1 MKNVRSNRVLIFLSA
16 NSSRIGSH
24 ILRQRFANNI
34 FFFCSSYGGV
44 VYLRIQIV
52 NLRILT
58 ACLIARI
65 RAAVGPLQLGSWD
78 HNFPKSNIL

>member
-1 MKNVRSNRVLIFLSA
+1 M
-16 NSSRIGSH
+16 
-24 ILRQRFANNI
+24 
-34 FFFCSSYGGV
+34 
-44 VYLRIQIV
+44 YLRIQIV

-65 RAAVGPLQLGSWD
+65 RATVGPLQLGSWD